1 MMDSTPIVVIAGQVG
16 VDVLGTDSFQE
27 VDLVGVS
34 QPISK
39 WSYQIRRA
47 EDVAWAVSRA
57 FYIARSGRPGPV
69 VLDFPKNAQ
78 VSLTEY
84 EPCRVDFVRGYVP
97 YPTVDA
103 EAVSR
108 AAELINNAKSRW
120 HL

>member
-1 MMDSTPIVVIAGQVG
+1 MGRKPCLLHCTLRPS
-16 VDVLGTDSFQE
+16 
-27 VDLVGVS
+27 
-34 QPISK
+34 
-39 WSYQIRRA
+39 WSCSVR
-47 EDVAWAVSRA
+47 
-57 FYIARSGRPGPV
+57 
-69 VLDFPKNAQ
+69 FPKNAQ

>member
-1 MMDSTPIVVIAGQVG
+1 M
-16 VDVLGTDSFQE
+16 
-27 VDLVGVS
+27 S

-84 EPCRVDFVRGYVP
+84 EPCRVDFVRGYV
-97 YPTVDA
+97 
-103 EAVSR
+103 
-108 AAELINNAKSRW
+108 LIP
-120 HL
+120 L